1 MKNIK
6 LYTIKNNA
14 HAKIKESI
22 KNPIE
27 IKSPEQIGLTEIS
40 LKKFQLLLIATNLI
54 TGIK

>member
-22 KNPIE
+22 KNQIE